1 MRDAGGGAPGMTSV
15 VGARERVNGRL
26 SRPAAVSYARAMNAA
41 PEDTALM
48 LRYADG
54 DAAAFD
60 TLYHRHNDSLY
71 RYLLRLSGNPDVA
84 ADVFQEAWAKVIKAR
99 SGYRPTAQFN
109 TWLFRIARNCFI
121 DYLRRNK
128 RYSDGPAPDPDSWAA
143 EGHGPDDD
151 AERALARTRLLQG
164 LRDLPQEQ
172 RDAFLLHEEAGLTVA
187 QIAAATGVEHETAK
201 SRLRYASTKLKNALK
216 GGGQHKDTA
225 A

>member
-1 MRDAGGGAPGMTSV
+1 MTGV
-15 VGARERVNGRL
+15 VGAREQVNGRL

-60 TLYHRHNDSLY
+60 TLYNRHNDSLY

-84 ADVFQEAWAKVIKAR
+84 ADVFQEAWAKVIRAR

-128 RYSDGPAPDPDSWAA
+128 RYSDGPAPDPDSWVA

-151 AERALARTRLLQG
+151 AERALARARLLQG

-172 RDAFLLHEEAGLTVA
+172 RDAFLLHEEGGLTVA

-201 SRLRYASTKLKNALK
+201 SRLRYASTKLKNALR
-216 GGGQHKDTA
+216 GDGQHKDSA